1 MFRYS
6 NAFISAQNRF
16 SAYLRGVKE
25 LTIESDSDP
34 IDMEVLLQ
42 RYELL
47 ARIYLKPEPL
57 TAPEVM
63 VEETYSCG
71 DRRIYVRGEVE
82 FDRLD
87 LTRQH
92 HPVRVNERVVWRDI
106 RSLSEAKMHV
116 SKARD
121 LDFITLVKSAM
132 SDGTSPLQ
140 GLVKLNISRYWI
152 SRYGLMIIL
161 GSLPNLKYLSCC
173 LKSPD
178 YLPDRVVRQ
187 PRRIIQEISAGIQ
200 QMDVPCHGID
210 LFYGLSLLEG
220 CPKLRISGDIWRN
233 SIAPVLPF
241 SPCTVEGPRTQYLT
255 LAPSLR
261 PQWKHQLPD
270 PYQIAR
276 QIRYYVSPSCTITI
290 DTTGKSGE
298 ELLWLRILSETLKSL
313 QKEEDL
319 RRAETKG
326 WAKCDPPPP
335 QPN

>member
-1 MFRYS
+1 M
-6 NAFISAQNRF
+6 SAQNRF
-16 SAYLRGVKE
+16 STYLRGVRE

-47 ARIYLKPEPL
+47 ERIYLEHEPL

-71 DRRIYVRGEVE
+71 DRRIYVRGEVK

-106 RSLSEAKMHV
+106 RSLSETIMHV
-116 SKARD
+116 SQGRD
-121 LDFITLVKSAM
+121 LDFVTLVRSAM

-140 GLVKLNISRYWI
+140 GLVKLNLSRYWI
-152 SRYGLMIIL
+152 SMYGLEEIL
-161 GSLPNLKYLSCC
+161 GSLPNLKHLSCS
-173 LKSPD
+173 LKSPE
-178 YLPDRVVRQ
+178 YLPDRVGRQ
-187 PRRIIQEISAGIQ
+187 PRRIIQETGAGIQ
-200 QMDVPCHGID
+200 IMDVTCHGID

-220 CPKLRISGDIWRN
+220 CPKLIISGDIWRD
-233 SIAPVLPF
+233 SIASLPPF
-241 SPCTVEGPRTQYLT
+241 SPRSAEGPRTQYLR

-261 PQWKHQLPD
+261 SQWKHQLPD

-290 DTTGKSGE
+290 VTTGKYGE

-313 QKEEDL
+313 QKEEDQ

-326 WAKCDPPPP
+326 WTKCDPPPEHK
-335 QPN
+335 